1 MGRSGWYRRRSDI
14 QTCWH
19 AEGPWQAGEMGWQ
32 ELHKCKVL
40 QLGGTASGTSTGPV
54 LGSVWEMWTK
64 RREPSKEPWKLLRD
78 WNTLIMRK
86 GREKGL
92 GRKAYTHIYIYIWN
106 IYNLK
111 GRYKNGGSR
120 LCSEVPSDRTT
131 RGNGCKLKHR
141 HFPLTTKKHIFGDIQ
156 KTFKHRPGHWTLGGP
171 AWTREPDQMTSRG
184 PFQSQTFATLWNLQ
198 LKITLQCN
206 RKVKG
211 LL

>member
-40 QLGGTASGTSTGPV
+40 QLGRNSLRHQYRSSAG
-54 LGSVWEMWTK
+54 LSVRDVDK
-64 RREPSKEPWKLLRD
+64 KERAQQRAMK
-78 WNTLIMRK
+78 II
-86 GREKGL
+86 KGL
-92 GRKAYTHIYIYIWN
+92 EHPYYEERQRERAWEESIHIYIYIWN

-111 GRYKNGGSR
+111 GRYKNSGSR

-171 AWTREPDQMTSRG
+171 VWTREPDQMTSRG